1 MHLSRSLA
9 TTVLG
14 PVHTV
19 GDQCNGRGVDGMN
32 RLLKAAGQAAVATRR
47 SELRIKRLEMLK
59 DSPKQLLH
67 HVTVAVLVGV
77 RERVAA
83 WWHRTTNRSKF
94 CAMVAKA
101 ITDIVQPNRMGDLSK
116 KKTHNM
122 TPRSKSS
129 GLLVH
134 TVLLRKVCCQMRRD
148 MSLQN

>member
-67 HVTVAVLVGV
+67 HVTVAELVGV

-83 WWHRTTNRSKF
+83 WWAPH
-94 CAMVAKA
+94 
-101 ITDIVQPNRMGDLSK
+101 
-116 KKTHNM
+116 HE
-122 TPRSKSS
+122 
-129 GLLVH
+129 
-134 TVLLRKVCCQMRRD
+134 
-148 MSLQN
+148 SLQVLRHGGEGYHGHRSAQSHG